1 MNEPIREEIKKI
13 EESALRLQALAKEN
27 PALLRN
33 AEIILSFVYI
43 LKFITPQGI
52 KEESEWKR

>member
-1 MNEPIREEIKKI
+1 MNEQIREEIKRI

-27 PALLRN
+27 PALVRN

-43 LKFITPQGI
+43 LKFITPKG
-52 KEESEWKR
+52 